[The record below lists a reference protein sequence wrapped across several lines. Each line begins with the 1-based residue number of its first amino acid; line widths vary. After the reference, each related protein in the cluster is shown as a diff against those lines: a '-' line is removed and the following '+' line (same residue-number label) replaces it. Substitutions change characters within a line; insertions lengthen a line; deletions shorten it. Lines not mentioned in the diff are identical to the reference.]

1 MKIGSGLMGALA
13 AVALTAGAA
22 NAAEEP
28 VHQFKMATGWAG
40 GPLMEIGAKAF
51 AERVN
56 QISNGRIEVQV
67 FPGGALGNALKVSE
81 TVKHGV
87 AEMGHTWMGYDWGKN
102 TATVLLGGFAGSPN
116 SEPMLHWLYQGGGV
130 ELQRQFREEEFGV
143 VSFPLFIRTAEV
155 FLHSREPVRTLEDL
169 QGLKIRT
176 AGAWLGMLEELG
188 ASPVTVPGGDVF
200 PMLSRGA
207 IDATEWGTAWEN
219 IDPGLHRI
227 AKYVIV
233 PGVHQPVA
241 PFELV
246 INMDTWNSLSEEDK
260 RAVRLAAK
268 LTTLE
273 SWLRIGVEDAKA
285 LDFFRSQ
292 GNEVIELADE
302 VQVKAREIAV
312 DWAEK
317 QAADNEWFERIWA
330 SQREFMELWRRGE
343 ITRNVVDVAAGLD

>member
-1 MKIGSGLMGALA
+1 MKTGSKFMGALA
-13 AVALTAGAA
+13 AVALTLGTAT
-22 NAAEEP
+22 AAEEP
-28 VHQFKMATGWAG
+28 IHQFKMATGWAG

-56 QISNGRIEVQV
+56 QMSNGRIEVQV

-81 TVKHGV
+81 SVRHGV
-87 AEMGHTWMGYDWGKN
+87 AQMGHTWMGYDWGKDN
-102 TATVLLGGFAGSPN
+102 ATVVLGGFAGSPN
-116 SEPMLHWLYQGGGV
+116 SEPMLHWLYQGGGA
-130 ELQRQFREEEFGV
+130 ELQREFREEEFGV
-143 VSFPLFIRTAEV
+143 VSFPMFIRTAEV

-207 IDATEWGTAWEN
+207 IDATEWGTAYEN

-227 AKYVIV
+227 AEYVIV

-246 INMDTWNSLSEEDK
+246 INMDAWNSLSEEDQ

-285 LDFFRSQ
+285 LDFFRSE
-292 GNEVIELADE
+292 GNEIIELSEE

-312 DWAEK
+312 DWANE
-317 QAADNEWFERIWA
+317 QAAENEWFDRLWS
-330 SQREFMELWRRGE
+330 SQREFMEL
-343 ITRNVVDVAAGLD
+343 